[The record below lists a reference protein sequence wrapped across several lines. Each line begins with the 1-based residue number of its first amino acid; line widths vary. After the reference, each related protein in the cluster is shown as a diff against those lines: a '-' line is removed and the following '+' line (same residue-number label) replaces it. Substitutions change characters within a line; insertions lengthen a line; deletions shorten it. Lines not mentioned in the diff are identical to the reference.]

1 MSIDILMWMW
11 KSETFWMVAA
21 FFFFFFIAK
30 YFYKSLKKQ
39 KYIVSL
45 KNTQEVEDHLSE
57 MFGQAERINDYFA
70 KAVMVYA
77 FKGEDDARLAAFTAA
92 KVAENIQ
99 RNSMVKYLSEMA
111 TDIQKGFPDRS
122 AASPIAK
129 RLLSLKEDIEQRDW
143 SIEDI
148 MEEKKRLFQANP
160 EYLMA
165 LDQADPN
172 VFSRKHPELFRD

>member
-1 MSIDILMWMW
+1 
-11 KSETFWMVAA
+11 
-21 FFFFFFIAK
+21 
-30 YFYKSLKKQ
+30 
-39 KYIVSL
+39 
-45 KNTQEVEDHLSE
+45 
-57 MFGQAERINDYFA
+57 
-70 KAVMVYA
+70 
-77 FKGEDDARLAAFTAA
+77 
-92 KVAENIQ
+92 
-99 RNSMVKYLSEMA
+99 MVKYLSEMA